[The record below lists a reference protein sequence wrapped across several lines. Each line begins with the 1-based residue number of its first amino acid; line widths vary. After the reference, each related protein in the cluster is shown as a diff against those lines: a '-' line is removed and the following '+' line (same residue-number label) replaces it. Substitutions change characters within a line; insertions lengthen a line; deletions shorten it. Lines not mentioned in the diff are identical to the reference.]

1 MTTPQLIATQGLE
14 APEYQSK
21 AARRLPVPPTVALS
35 IIFLLLLVAAAARP
49 TLFTSRNPVANQLDQ
64 SLQPPSAEHFF
75 GTDRLGRDVFTR
87 IVHGA
92 EQSLTVGLVSTA
104 IAVVLG
110 ATIALVAVLGGRFSD
125 EALMRFVDVLLAFPT
140 ILMALLVVAIAGGG
154 TSNIIIAL
162 AIATVPTYARLVRS
176 KALEVRRSA
185 YVEAATVLGIPRW
198 RIAVGTIIPNSI
210 GPLLVIATIGVGTT
224 IVDAA
229 ALSFLGFGAP
239 EPAPE
244 WGAML
249 SQGQNDLALGWWVG
263 VFPGLF
269 ITLTVIAV
277 TVLGRWLQKKFEGR
291 DR

>member
-1 MTTPQLIATQGLE
+1 MTNPQLIATQGLKT
-14 APEYQSK
+14 PEYRSR

-35 IIFLLLLVAAAARP
+35 IIFLLLLAAAAIRP
-49 TLFTSRNPVANQLDQ
+49 TLFTSRNPVSNQLDQ
-64 SLQPPSAEHFF
+64 SLQPPSAEHLF

-87 IVHGA
+87 VVYGA
-92 EQSLTVGLVSTA
+92 EQSLTIGLVSTA

-110 ATIALVAVLGGRFSD
+110 ATIALLAVLGGRFSD
-125 EALMRFVDVLLAFPT
+125 EVLMRFVDVLLAFPT

-198 RIAVGTIIPNSI
+198 RIAVSTIIPNSI

-291 DR
+291 DT

>member
-1 MTTPQLIATQGLE
+1 MTNPQLITAQGLE
-14 APEYQSK
+14 APAYRSK
-21 AARRLPVPPTVALS
+21 AARKLPVPPTVGLS
-35 IIFLLLLVAAAARP
+35 ILFLVLLAAAAIRP
-49 TLFTSRNPVANQLDQ
+49 TLFTSRNPVSNQLDQ

-87 IVHGA
+87 IVYGA

-104 IAVVLG
+104 IAVVFG
-110 ATIALVAVLGGRFSD
+110 ATIALIAVLGGRFSD
-125 EALMRFVDVLLAFPT
+125 EVLMRFVDVLLAFPT

-162 AIATVPTYARLVRS
+162 AIATVPTYTRLVRS

-198 RIAVGTIIPNSI
+198 RIAVSTIIPNSI

-277 TVLGRWLQKKFEGR
+277 TVLGRWLQKKFEGK
-291 DR
+291 D

>member
-1 MTTPQLIATQGLE
+1 MTNPQLIAAQGLKT
-14 APEYQSK
+14 PEYQSK

-35 IIFLLLLVAAAARP
+35 IIFLVLLAAATLRP
-49 TLFTSRNPVANQLDQ
+49 TLFTDRSPISNQLDQ

-75 GTDRLGRDVFTR
+75 GTDRLGRDIFTR
-87 IVHGA
+87 IIYGA
-92 EQSLTVGLVSTA
+92 EQSLTVGLFSTA
-104 IAVVLG
+104 IAVVIG
-110 ATIALVAVLGGRFSD
+110 AGIALLAVLGGRYAD
-125 EALMRFVDVLLAFPT
+125 EVLMRFVDVLLAFPT

-154 TSNIIIAL
+154 TTNIIIAL

-185 YVEAATVLGIPRW
+185 YVEAATVLGVPRW
-198 RIAVGTIIPNSI
+198 KIAVQTVVPNSI

-291 DR
+291 DS